1 MDLLY
6 LFHSLLRKK
15 WLIILCTLIG
25 AVAGLVF
32 NLFREKEYT
41 SLSQY
46 STGFTMEKK
55 IKIQESESIDF
66 FQIDTRF
73 NNINVA
79 FNSDKVSGMLTYK
92 LMLHD
97 LEDRTPFRT
106 LKPEQLKE
114 KNITA
119 ADLEFAKKILRQKIS
134 ELELLSSYEPNEKK
148 VLELIKLYK
157 YDNQSLAKK
166 VTMDRL
172 EHTDF
177 INIFAHS
184 ENPHLSAFMANTAG
198 DQLIRFFNNIYGVR
212 YKSSSEKLDS
222 LTKVKKY
229 IVDSLS
235 TRLQDFKA
243 RTGPTSSG
251 EKATAAMGV
260 VTELYGK
267 YQEETKELNRLKAEK
282 EAVETQLANLGD
294 VVVSTNSTAG
304 NNKLI
309 LQLRQKNEDL
319 QKEMTGKSDEEKRK
333 IQDEIDA
340 NITRISQ
347 LAGQKS
353 TDKNAEKEKKN
364 TKRDE
369 LLNRKIELESQ
380 IIAAEHNVEQFRK
393 EKNKYESLINVG
405 GGDDVMVQQMERD
418 LELASKEYEKLRQSL
433 QGALDNDVNPENNF
447 KQTNIGMP
455 AEKPSPG
462 RTIIISGL
470 AGGLMFFLSTFVF
483 FMLAFFDT
491 SYKTSDRFKFQTEM
505 PLIGAI
511 KNADK
516 VNEKAWAQFQEN
528 EKGSTDSSKD
538 AVYIETV
545 RKLRFEIE
553 NSGKKSILFTST
565 RAGEGK
571 SFIIESLAASLSITR
586 KKILLIDANFSNNS
600 LTRDF
605 EAKPV
610 LEKINIAPND
620 IVLDKLTVLESKTPF
635 SGTTIIGCSAGN
647 YTPTEILPKN
657 HLFNQ
662 LGVLKESYDF
672 IFIEAACLN
681 HFPDSKELAA
691 FVDGIVL
698 VVNAGASIE
707 PVDRSSFDYLNSNG
721 DKFIGTVLNAVQKYD
736 LKY

>member
-6 LFHSLLRKK
+6 LLHSLLRKK
-15 WLIILCTLIG
+15 WIIIFCTLIG
-25 AVAGLVF
+25 GVAGFVF

-55 IKIQESESIDF
+55 IKIQEGENADF

-79 FNSDKVSGMLTYK
+79 FSSDKVTGMLTYK

-114 KNITA
+114 KNITP

-134 ELELLSSYEPNEKK
+134 DLELLSSYEPNEKK

-157 YDNQSLAKK
+157 YDPMSLGKK

-172 EHTDF
+172 ERTDF

-198 DQLIRFFNNIYGVR
+198 DQLIRFFNDIYGVR
-212 YKSSSEKLDS
+212 LKSSSEKLDS
-222 LTKVKKY
+222 ITKIKKF

-235 TRLQDFKA
+235 ARLQDFKA
-243 RTGPTSSG
+243 RTGPTTSG
-251 EKATAAMGV
+251 DKATAAMGV

-267 YQEETKELNRLKAEK
+267 YQEETRELNRLKAEK
-282 EAVETQLANLGD
+282 EAIETQLANLGD
-294 VVVSTNSTAG
+294 NTVATTNATAG
-304 NNKLI
+304 NNKVI
-309 LQLRQKNEDL
+309 LQLKQRNEDL
-319 QKEMTGKSDEEKRK
+319 QKELLGKTDEQKKK
-333 IQDEIDA
+333 IQDEIDN
-340 NITRISQ
+340 NITKMLQ
-347 LAGQKS
+347 LSATKS
-353 TDKNAEKEKKN
+353 PSNTAEKEKKN
-364 TKRDE
+364 TRRDE

-380 IIAAEHNVEQFRK
+380 IIATEHNVEQFKR
-393 EKNKYESLINVG
+393 EKDKYEALINVG

-418 LELASKEYEKLRQSL
+418 LQLATKEYEVMRQSL

-462 RTIIISGL
+462 RTVIIAGL
-470 AGGLMFFLSTFVF
+470 SGGLMFFFSTFLF
-483 FMLAFFDT
+483 LIMAFLDT
-491 SYKTSDRFKFQTEM
+491 SYKTADRFKFQTGL
-505 PLIGAI
+505 PLLGTV
-511 KNADK
+511 KKADESGEK
-516 VNEKAWAQFQEN
+516 VWSQFQEK
-528 EKGSTDSSKD
+528 EAATPKD
-538 AVYIETV
+538 AILIEGL

-553 NSGKKSILFTST
+553 NSGKKSILFTSA

-571 SFIIESLAASLSITR
+571 SFIIESLAASISITK
-586 KKILLIDANFSNNS
+586 KKILIIDANFSNNT
-600 LTRDF
+600 LTREF

-610 LEKINIAPND
+610 LDKISIAPND
-620 IVLDKLTVLESKTPF
+620 ALTEKLSGVTSMTPF
-635 SGTTIIGCSAGN
+635 AGTTIIGCASGTN
-647 YTPTEILPKN
+647 TPAEVLPKN
-657 HLFNQ
+657 HIFKQ
-662 LGVLKESYDF
+662 LSKLGELYDF
-672 IFIEAACLN
+672 ILIEAASLN
-681 HFPDSKELAA
+681 HYPDSKELSEY
-691 FVDGIVL
+691 VDGIVL
-698 VVNAGASIE
+698 VVDA
-707 PVDRSSFDYLNSNG
+707 RSSAEPSDKDSYEFVNASG
-721 DKFIGTVLNAVQKYD
+721 DKFIGSVLNAVQKHD
-736 LKY
+736 MKY